1 MGLKPIYTPGMVAA
15 YMKNATVR
23 VERAI
28 EDQMRYLG
36 EECVNWARD
45 MADFKDQTANL
56 RNSIGYIILKNGREI
71 GANFEKTGKPN
82 PKAKKT
88 DIDGLEVGEAY
99 AKKIAAEYTSGYVLI
114 LVAGMEYAAAVEAKG
129 RDVLS
134 SAEQLAMEEM
144 PKLKVELLAAINRM
158 RA

>member
-1 MGLKPIYTPGMVAA
+1 MVAA

-23 VERAI
+23 VEMAI
-28 EDQMRYLG
+28 EAQMRYLG

-45 MADFKDQTANL
+45 MADFTDQTGNL
-56 RNSIGYIILKNGREI
+56 RNSIGYILLKNGREI
-71 GANFEKTGKPN
+71 GLNFEKSARIKSDG
-82 PKAKKT
+82 PKSE
-88 DIDGLEVGEAY
+88 IDGLEVGEAY

-144 PKLKVELLAAINRM
+144 PKLKVKLLAAINRM
-158 RA
+158 RT